1 MSSVQLLRTQRPTSP
16 APSAHSTLSVQQ
28 HTQRSPTTAQ
38 PKRSLLNR
46 LTHRHKN
53 EKPLPDSPQSQSNS
67 SLNSLPVNRREHG
80 RSFSKPSKSK
90 LDGSNDTST
99 PKKES
104 RLPFKHK
111 RHDAPP
117 EGSKPARNPNELE
130 TEDHDAPF
138 FLDTD
143 TTNMEGI
150 VDGRRPLMTPSIGE
164 IYEGWPPE
172 QDTSVEAENE
182 ETGAWDAPESWL
194 TNRNKAGDDSAP
206 RPTEHDNEADT
217 GTDDDSGPMYFMRIL
232 RADSTFAVIN
242 ASLNS
247 TVADI
252 ISIMG
257 KKTFFADDLSK
268 YHIVLRKQD
277 TSRQLGPKE
286 KPLLIQKQ
294 LLMMAGYQEND
305 DLDDVGREDHGYL
318 CRFTFLPSK
327 MSGYSSL
334 EKDPNFDRTSRFT
347 RVDLT
352 GRNLIT
358 IPITL
363 YVKAGEINTLNLSR
377 NLTLDIPKDFIQT
390 CTQLREIRYCSNEAE
405 KLSPNLTFATR
416 LQSLDVSNNRLEEL
430 DHAELDKLHNLLSLR
445 LSNNKL
451 RSVPSYFGSFRA
463 LRSLYLSSN
472 SLDSFPETL
481 RDLPTLKDL
490 DISFNQI
497 SNLGNLGTLVNLER
511 LLATNNKLSGPL
523 DESLANLKSLREI
536 DARFNAITNIDVVSQ
551 LPCLETLL
559 LGHNSISQFEGSF
572 HCLEVLYLN
581 HNPVTKFDLTAPVP
595 SLSVLNLAS
604 AKLSQLPETLFPK
617 ITGLTKLTINKNHF
631 VSLSPQF
638 GLLSKLEYLSVFK
651 NELSRLPAEIG
662 RLTELRY
669 LDVHENNLS
678 ILPPEIWLARKL
690 ETLNVSSNVLAE
702 FPKPGATLPALPETP
717 SVAHTPT
724 VGSGPD
730 FEELGRLEDF
740 QLRRPSQASGMF
752 SNASSPG
759 TTSRKGSIVSHS
771 SNKPIG
777 INRIPTSSTINTVTP
792 ASRKDS
798 TLSGR
803 LAATFA
809 SSLRHLS
816 LAENRLEDDVFNE
829 LVLLSELRILNLS
842 FNQLYDVP
850 PRTIRRWANLTQL
863 YLSGNDLTS
872 IPSEDLEESSKLR
885 VLHINNNKFQNLPAE
900 IGNLHCLATLDVG
913 SNMLKYNVS
922 NWPYDWNWNSN
933 RQLRFLNLSGN
944 KRLEIK
950 PAISAPVG
958 RDNRDLTDFSSL
970 SSLRVLGLMDV
981 TLTIPSVPDQAP
993 DRRVRLTGSI
1003 IGNSMP
1009 YGMADTLGR
1018 NEHLSTL
1025 DMVAPSFRGGE
1036 NEALIGLFDG
1046 QVLDSGGNRVA
1057 RFLHEKFK
1065 YVFSEELQKTE
1076 LNPSETPLDALRRT
1090 YLALNQK
1097 LATTTTQALDVRNQ
1111 ANGSA
1116 AHRGSISGIDL
1127 TNDDLNSG
1135 SVATVIYLLNTKLY
1149 ISNVGDAQALL
1160 IQTEAGHREITR
1172 KHDPASADER
1182 QRIREAGGFV
1192 SRHGKLNDSLEVS
1205 RAFGYA
1211 HLAPCVIA
1219 APHVTMHEITD
1230 SDEMIIIASKELW
1243 DYLTPDF
1250 AVDVARQ
1257 ERNDAMRAAQR
1268 LRDIAI
1274 AFGATG
1280 KIMVMVVGL
1289 SDLRKREKA
1298 RYRTSSMSLLGP
1310 SVSADDY
1317 FATVRKAKRGRDAV
1331 GDSKLARLKDE
1342 VDAPVGDVV
1351 LVFTDIKNS
1360 TILWETYAVA
1370 MQSAIKMH
1378 NELMRRQLRIIG
1390 GYEVKTEGDAFMV
1403 AFPTVTSALL
1413 WCFKIQTE
1421 LLEVEWPQEI
1431 LSSVHG
1437 EEMIDAEGGRIFRGL
1452 SVRMGIHWGRPVCEI
1467 DPVTKRMDYFGPMV
1481 NRAARIESVAD
1492 GGQICVSHDF
1502 LTETMKTLES
1512 NIESDRNGSTGSE
1525 ETLSD
1530 DIINQSI
1537 RRDLQ
1542 ELGRIGFEV
1551 KDLGYRTLKG
1561 LENPEHVHLMYPH
1574 SLASR
1579 LIVQQ
1584 QRAEAQSRAQPGP
1597 GHDAMKSPN
1606 SQLTIDTNNV
1616 WDLWNVS
1623 LRLEILC
1630 STLENTGARTLKAP
1644 DTALIERMKHGGGEI
1659 TDRFLIN
1666 LVEHQISRIEVSRW
1680 SSFLA

>member
-1 MSSVQLLRTQRPTSP
+1 LD
-16 APSAHSTLSVQQ
+16 
-28 HTQRSPTTAQ
+28 
-38 PKRSLLNR
+38 R

-53 EKPLPDSPQSQSNS
+53 DKSASDALQSPSLT
-67 SLNSLPVNRREHG
+67 SLNAPPVGRREHG
-80 RSFSKPSKSK
+80 RSFSKPNKSK
-90 LDGSNDTST
+90 VDGPNDAST
-99 PKKES
+99 PRKES
-104 RLPFKHK
+104 RLPFKNK
-111 RHDAPP
+111 RHEALP
-117 EGSKPARNPNELE
+117 EGAKGSKNPNEAD
-130 TEDHDAPF
+130 TDDQNAPF
-138 FLDTD
+138 YLDTD

-150 VDGRRPLMTPSIGE
+150 VDDRRPLMTPPLGD
-164 IYEGWPPE
+164 IYGGWPAE
-172 QDTSVEAENE
+172 QDTPVEVVND
-182 ETGAWDAPESWL
+182 ETGTWDAPESWL
-194 TNRNKAGDDSAP
+194 TNRNKPSDDTAR
-206 RPTEHDNEADT
+206 RPTENDDDQEHDQEE
-217 GTDDDSGPMYFMRIL
+217 DSGPMYFMRIL

-242 ASLNS
+242 ASLNT
-247 TVADI
+247 TVAEL
-252 ISIMG
+252 ISIMA
-257 KKTFFADDLSK
+257 KKTFFHDDLDK

-334 EKDPNFDRTSRFT
+334 ERDPDFDRNYRFT
-347 RVDLT
+347 HVDLA

-358 IPITL
+358 IPIAL
-363 YVKAGEINTLNLSR
+363 YVKASEINTLNLSR
-377 NLTLDIPKDFIQT
+377 NLTLDIPKDFIQS
-390 CTQLREIRYCSNEAE
+390 CSQLREIRYTSNEAE
-405 KLSPNLTFATR
+405 KLSPNLAFATR
-416 LQSLDVSNNRLEEL
+416 LQSLDVSNNQLEEL
-430 DHAELDKLHNLLSLR
+430 DHAELYKLHNLLSLR

-451 RSVPSYFGSFRA
+451 RSVPAYFGSFRA
-463 LRSLYLSSN
+463 LRSLNLSSN
-472 SLDSFPETL
+472 SLDTFPETL
-481 RDLPTLKDL
+481 RDLATLKDL
-490 DISFNQI
+490 DISFNSI
-497 SNLGNLGTLVNLER
+497 SNLGNIGTLVNLER

-523 DESLANLKSLREI
+523 DESLSNLTSLREI

-559 LGHNSISQFEGSF
+559 LGHNSISQFEGFF
-572 HCLEVLYLN
+572 HCLEVLFLN

-595 SLSVLNLAS
+595 SLSILNLAS
-604 AKLSQLPETLFPK
+604 AKLSQLPDALFAK
-617 ITGLTKLTINKNHF
+617 MAGLTKLTINKNHF

-638 GLLSKLEYLSVFK
+638 GALSKLEYLSVFK
-651 NELSRLPAEIG
+651 NELSRLPPEIG

-702 FPKPGATLPALPETP
+702 FPKPGANLPALPETA
-717 SVAHTPT
+717 SVAQTPS

-730 FEELGRLEDF
+730 FEELGKLEDF
-740 QLRRPSQASGMF
+740 QLRRPSQASGMI

-759 TTSRKGSIVSHS
+759 TVSRKGSVVSYS
-771 SNKPIG
+771 SAKPVG
-777 INRIPTSSTINTVTP
+777 INRAATASTINTMVP

-809 SSLRHLS
+809 SSLRNLY

-829 LVLLSELRILNLS
+829 LVLLPELRILNLS

-850 PRTIRRWANLTQL
+850 PRTIRRWTNLTQL

-872 IPSEDLEESSKLR
+872 IPSEDLEETSVLR

-900 IGNLHCLATLDVG
+900 LGNLHRLAILDVG

-922 NWPYDWNWNSN
+922 NWPYDWNWNYN
-933 RQLRFLNLSGN
+933 RQLRFLNFSGN

-950 PAISAPVG
+950 PAVSAMAG

-970 SSLRVLGLMDV
+970 SNLRILGLMDV

-993 DRRVRLTGSI
+993 DRRVRLAGSV

-1025 DMVAPSFRGGE
+1025 DMVVPSFRGRE

-1046 QVLDSGGNRVA
+1046 QVLTSGGNRVA
-1057 RFLHEKFK
+1057 KFLHEKFK
-1065 YVFSEELQKTE
+1065 YYFSEELQKTE

-1090 YLALNQK
+1090 YLGLNK
-1097 LATTTTQALDVRNQ
+1097 ELATTATQALDARNQ
-1111 ANGSA
+1111 ANGTIV
-1116 AHRGSISGIDL
+1116 HRGSVSGIEL
-1127 TNDDLNSG
+1127 TDNDLNSG
-1135 SVATVIYLLNTKLY
+1135 SVATVIYVLNTKLY

-1192 SRHGKLNDSLEVS
+1192 SRQGKLNDQLDVS

-1219 APHVTMHEITD
+1219 APHVTMHDITE
-1230 SDEMIIIASKELW
+1230 SDEMILIASKELW

-1274 AFGATG
+1274 AFGAPG
-1280 KIMVMVVGL
+1280 KIMVMIVGI

-1298 RYRTSSMSLLGP
+1298 RHRTSSMSLLGP
-1310 SVSADDY
+1310 SVLNDDY

-1342 VDAPVGDVV
+1342 VDAPTGDVV

-1360 TILWETYAVA
+1360 TILWETYQVA

-1378 NELMRRQLRIIG
+1378 NELMRRQLRVIG

-1413 WCFKIQTE
+1413 WCFKIQSE

-1492 GGQICVSHDF
+1492 GGQICVSSDF

-1525 ETLSD
+1525 ETLND
-1530 DIINQSI
+1530 DIVSQSI

-1542 ELGRIGFEV
+1542 ELSRIGFEV

-1666 LVEHQISRIEVSRW
+1666 LVEHQISRIEVCG
-1680 SSFLA
+1680 

>member
-1 MSSVQLLRTQRPTSP
+1 
-16 APSAHSTLSVQQ
+16 
-28 HTQRSPTTAQ
+28 
-38 PKRSLLNR
+38 
-46 LTHRHKN
+46 
-53 EKPLPDSPQSQSNS
+53 
-67 SLNSLPVNRREHG
+67 
-80 RSFSKPSKSK
+80 
-90 LDGSNDTST
+90 
-99 PKKES
+99 
-104 RLPFKHK
+104 
-111 RHDAPP
+111 
-117 EGSKPARNPNELE
+117 
-130 TEDHDAPF
+130 
-138 FLDTD
+138 
-143 TTNMEGI
+143 
-150 VDGRRPLMTPSIGE
+150 
-164 IYEGWPPE
+164 
-172 QDTSVEAENE
+172 
-182 ETGAWDAPESWL
+182 
-194 TNRNKAGDDSAP
+194 
-206 RPTEHDNEADT
+206 
-217 GTDDDSGPMYFMRIL
+217 
-232 RADSTFAVIN
+232 
-242 ASLNS
+242 
-247 TVADI
+247 
-252 ISIMG
+252 
-257 KKTFFADDLSK
+257 
-268 YHIVLRKQD
+268 
-277 TSRQLGPKE
+277 
-286 KPLLIQKQ
+286 
-294 LLMMAGYQEND
+294 
-305 DLDDVGREDHGYL
+305 
-318 CRFTFLPSK
+318 
-327 MSGYSSL
+327 
-334 EKDPNFDRTSRFT
+334 
-347 RVDLT
+347 
-352 GRNLIT
+352 
-358 IPITL
+358 
-363 YVKAGEINTLNLSR
+363 
-377 NLTLDIPKDFIQT
+377 
-390 CTQLREIRYCSNEAE
+390 
-405 KLSPNLTFATR
+405 
-416 LQSLDVSNNRLEEL
+416 
-430 DHAELDKLHNLLSLR
+430 
-445 LSNNKL
+445 
-451 RSVPSYFGSFRA
+451 
-463 LRSLYLSSN
+463 LSSN

-490 DISFNQI
+490 DISFNSI
-497 SNLGNLGTLVNLER
+497 SNLGTIGTLVNLER

-581 HNPVTKFDLTAPVP
+581 HNPVTKFDLTAPAP
-595 SLSVLNLAS
+595 SLSILNLAS
-604 AKLSQLPETLFPK
+604 AKLSQLPETLFSK

-717 SVAHTPT
+717 SVAQTPSI
-724 VGSGPD
+724 GSGPD
-730 FEELGRLEDF
+730 FSELGRLEDF

-759 TTSRKGSIVSHS
+759 TTSRKGSIVSHG

-777 INRIPTSSTINTVTP
+777 INRVQTSSTANTVTP
-792 ASRKDS
+792 GSRKDS
-798 TLSGR
+798 TLSSR

-809 SSLRHLS
+809 TSLRHLS

-850 PRTIRRWANLTQL
+850 ARTIRRWANLTQL

-913 SNMLKYNVS
+913 SNNLKYNVS

-958 RDNRDLTDFSSL
+958 RDNRDWTDFSSL

-993 DRRVRLTGSI
+993 DRRVRLTGSV

-1025 DMVAPSFRGGE
+1025 DMVIPSFRGRE

-1090 YLALNQK
+1090 YLALNQE
-1097 LATTTTQALDVRNQ
+1097 LATTTTQALDVRSQ
-1111 ANGSA
+1111 ANGPG
-1116 AHRGSISGIDL
+1116 AHRGSITGIDL

-1317 FATVRKAKRGRDAV
+1317 FATVRKGKRGRDAV

-1431 LSSVHG
+1431 MSSVHG
-1437 EEMIDAEGGRIFRGL
+1437 EEMVDVEGGRIFRGL

-1502 LTETMKTLES
+1502 LTEIMKTLEN
-1512 NIESDRNGSTGSE
+1512 NIESDRTGSTGSE
-1525 ETLSD
+1525 ETLND

-1584 QRAEAQSRAQPGP
+1584 QRAEAHARANPGQ
-1597 GHDAMKSPN
+1597 DATKMAN

-1666 LVEHQISRIEVSRW
+1666 LVEHQISRIEVSCC
-1680 SSFLA
+1680 SLSLFLNMLLTRSRLVSPPLRCVT